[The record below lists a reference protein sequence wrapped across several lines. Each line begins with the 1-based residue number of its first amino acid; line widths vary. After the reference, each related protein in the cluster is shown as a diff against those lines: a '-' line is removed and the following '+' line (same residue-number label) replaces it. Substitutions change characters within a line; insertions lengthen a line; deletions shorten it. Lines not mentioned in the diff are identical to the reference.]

1 MLGGFYFCYTIFG
14 ANNSVLSTKIERKL
28 IVEMWMSVLVQNLS
42 GLAICK
48 DQVEID
54 LQRKN
59 FFKLDMQQI
68 WYEHLQK
75 RIWIAVSFK
84 VLGFTL
90 VLYFQEDFSQR

>member
-1 MLGGFYFCYTIFG
+1 MGGFYFCYTIFG

-48 DQVEID
+48 DQLEID

-59 FFKLDMQQI
+59 FFQTRYATDMI
-68 WYEHLQK
+68 WTSPE
-75 RIWIAVSFK
+75 ANMNCS
-84 VLGFTL
+84 
-90 VLYFQEDFSQR
+90 